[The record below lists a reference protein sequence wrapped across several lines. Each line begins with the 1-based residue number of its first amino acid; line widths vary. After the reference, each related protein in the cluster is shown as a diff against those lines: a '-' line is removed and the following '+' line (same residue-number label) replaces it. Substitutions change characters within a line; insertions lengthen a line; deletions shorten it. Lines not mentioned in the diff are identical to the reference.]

1 MTRTSALPN
10 DGQAC
15 IAHFYQSDGGTK
27 RRDLTCLTSADRDVA
42 VLNAGLHYGI
52 GATEAY
58 TADLEFFTHFVEE
71 HREDLPTL
79 IWKDTPPQHFQ
90 YERGY
95 FW

>member
-1 MTRTSALPN
+1 M
-10 DGQAC
+10 
-15 IAHFYQSDGGTK
+15 
-27 RRDLTCLTSADRDVA
+27 
-42 VLNAGLHYGI
+42 LNAGLHYGI

-58 TADLEFFTHFVEE
+58 SADLEFFTHFVEE

-79 IWKDTPPQHFQ
+79 IWKDTPPQHFE

>member
-1 MTRTSALPN
+1 MCNIRINKADELANPALRVLHS
-10 DGQAC
+10 QAEKLQRD
-15 IAHFYQSDGGTK
+15 IAI
-27 RRDLTCLTSADRDVA
+27 V
-42 VLNAGLHYGI
+42 NAGLHYGI
-52 GATEAY
+52 GGTEAY